1 MLIRAQDKVEIV
13 NLDNIVSIYT
23 IINNKKETEI
33 KYHAGQTLNNRYL
46 GTYSSEEKA
55 IKVLDMIHTAYEN
68 TYSQLSTNGLLIT
81 SCKKVFN
88 MPADEEVE
96 V

>member
-55 IKVLDMIHTAYEN
+55 LKVLDMIQN
-68 TYSQLSTNGLLIT
+68 TYAEGCEWLTAAG
-81 SCKKVFN
+81 KVFV
-88 MPADEEVE
+88 MPADDEVN